1 MLSPSLFLSSGTNA
15 WLQQELR
22 EVSFRG
28 NRMVDASIA
37 GRAMSAIKTLKKL
50 DLSRNSIEE
59 LRQDSFV
66 DVISLEELDL
76 VSILENFFCP

>member
-1 MLSPSLFLSSGTNA
+1 
-15 WLQQELR
+15 
-22 EVSFRG
+22 
-28 NRMVDASIA
+28 MVDASIA

-76 VSILENFFCP
+76 VSILENFFVHK